1 MGSFPGKM
9 GPAAGRYGSINIGVI
24 KMNKEEFYK
33 KYAGKYHIVQFV
45 IMGNDNSAAYIEGWK
60 DKSLYLFYE
69 ITEDGQFGMTAR
81 SGEVEKRYQYYLNP
95 EEMKYYT
102 QANFSGTGVPFTI
115 ENGVF
120 REETPDHLMVFELTS
135 ELD

>member
-1 MGSFPGKM
+1 
-9 GPAAGRYGSINIGVI
+9 
-24 KMNKEEFYK
+24 MNKEEFFR
-33 KYAGKYHIVQFV
+33 KYAGKYHIVKFV
-45 IMGNDNSAAYIEGWK
+45 IMGSDNSAAYKEGWK

-69 ITEDGQFGMTAR
+69 ITEDGKFSMTAH
-81 SGEVEKRYQYYLNP
+81 SGGAEKRYQYYLNP

-102 QANFSGTGVPFTI
+102 KADFSGVGVPFTI